1 MRYRRGEALE
11 VERFGRNSP
20 VDCFWKISRPEHR
33 NSWNS
38 CFGARMEGRSPAGR
52 AFWKKQSG
60 GLFLENKPTGT
71 PEQLEQL
78 FRCAIS

>member
-1 MRYRRGEALE
+1 L
-11 VERFGRNSP
+11 S
-20 VDCFWKISRPEHR
+20 
-33 NSWNS
+33 
-38 CFGARMEGRSPAGR
+38 EGRSPGGR

-78 FRCAIS
+78 FRCAYGGAQPWSMSVSEETVQWTVSGE